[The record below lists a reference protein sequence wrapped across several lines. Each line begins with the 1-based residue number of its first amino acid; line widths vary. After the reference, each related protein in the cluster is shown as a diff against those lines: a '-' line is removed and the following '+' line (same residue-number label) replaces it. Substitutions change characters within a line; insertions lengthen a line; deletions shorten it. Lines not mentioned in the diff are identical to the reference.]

1 MTSVTIDGVES
12 SDSPY
17 LTITAV
23 QKQFEN
29 TVSEV
34 EEEEV
39 QMPCKIDIELECAV
53 PGCNFGGQGTN
64 YKTPALEP
72 TLAMEMLKIHRADAH
87 GLGGAESV
95 YDCDAQVEALPEP
108 VCQAVLHRGC
118 SVEEFKSFTVDWD
131 KFAAKYSSW
140 FTEQPGEEDEYML
153 NDLLNYHLLAC
164 IPAPMETAI
173 RTNRSNTVDKIPT
186 ADILMDI
193 KMFIVREGVGCASDH
208 DVQVD
213 AVPETVCRPV
223 LPMGCSVE
231 QFKSFH
237 MAWSS
242 YAEEF
247 RSQFE
252 ETYREVDEVRLKYLL
267 NYELLSSI
275 PTSME
280 HAIYR
285 ARAFMVDRVP
295 TATLLLDIKRI
306 TVGEAVK
313 RAQQA
318 VVRNI
323 DEVTEAGVET
333 VIDEVAKD
341 NTGGQGGGAKE
352 TSTNLCRRLR
362 R

>member
-1 MTSVTIDGVES
+1 
-12 SDSPY
+12 
-17 LTITAV
+17 
-23 QKQFEN
+23 
-29 TVSEV
+29 
-34 EEEEV
+34 
-39 QMPCKIDIELECAV
+39 MPCKINIELECAV
-53 PGCNFGGQGTN
+53 PSCNFGRHSTK
-64 YKTPALEP
+64 YKTQHLPQQYALQ
-72 TLAMEMLKIHRADAH
+72 LMRMHRADAH
-87 GLGGAESV
+87 GLEEAEV
-95 YDCDAQVEALPEP
+95 
-108 VCQAVLHRGC
+108 
-118 SVEEFKSFTVDWD
+118 
-131 KFAAKYSSW
+131 AK
-140 FTEQPGEEDEYML
+140 
-153 NDLLNYHLLAC
+153 
-164 IPAPMETAI
+164 
-173 RTNRSNTVDKIPT
+173 
-186 ADILMDI
+186 
-193 KMFIVREGVGCASDH
+193 DH

-213 AVPETVCRPV
+213 AVPETVCTPVPLRGCNVGEPQSFQVDKDTEVEVEDTPVMVCRPV
-223 LPMGCSVE
+223 LPRGCSVE

-341 NTGGQGGGAKE
+341 NTGGQGGAPLKKIPSLTLTVGSLARNSWGAGSRWT
-352 TSTNLCRRLR
+352 TSRGRYSTTGQSCLVEMGAREGAPILKFPSLTFHVVGSAKILRLR
-362 R
+362 